1 MGFSVSGS
9 AAIVFIGVIVATGI
23 ALPPLIGSFGALTSA
38 QGDQID
44 RGVDTLNTEFEIE
57 SAIYDD
63 EDDELELTLEN
74 SGSTTLSVEDT
85 TVLVD
90 GVVRTDF
97 ETEVDGD
104 ADAELWLPGT
114 ELVVTI
120 DEVTTDEETDEPE
133 RVKIVT
139 ENGIAETEDEFEE
152 P

>member
-23 ALPPLIGSFGALTSA
+23 ALPPLIGSFGALTGA

-44 RGVDTLNTEFEIE
+44 RGIDALNTEFEIE
-57 SAIYDD
+57 SATYDG
-63 EDDELELTLEN
+63 EAERLELRLEN
-74 SGSTTLSVEDT
+74 SGSTTLSVADT
-85 TVLVD
+85 TVLID

-114 ELVVTI
+114 ELVVTF
-120 DEVTTDEETDEPE
+120 DGGTDEPD

-139 ENGIAETEDEFEE
+139 ENGIAETENEFEE